1 MADTSPH
8 ALLVMA
14 LKNTHA
20 MTAEAKQ
27 VCDRQLNRFDHY
39 PEVKAFLDTR
49 SQTLASQRTRLD
61 TVLQTM
67 SEKTSA
73 LKELVTTAVGNAA
86 MLGHGA
92 TGDEVLKDYFVDA
105 AFAGMAVTCYDSL
118 FAIAESAGEPETV
131 SALKA
136 SREEEKRNYDW
147 LVSNIPSTTRN
158 YVTLTASGQT
168 SSH

>member
-1 MADTSPH
+1 MADMSPH
-8 ALLVMA
+8 ALLVTA

-20 MTAEAKQ
+20 MAAESKT
-27 VCDRQLNRFDHY
+27 VCDHQLKRFDHY

-49 SQTLASQRTRLD
+49 SQTLATQRARLD

-73 LKELVTTAVGNAA
+73 FKELVTSTVGTAA

-118 FAIAESAGEPETV
+118 FAIAQAVGEPDVV

-136 SREEEKRNYDW
+136 SREEEERDYDW
-147 LVSNIPSTTRN
+147 LVSHVTATTQS
-158 YVTLTASGQT
+158 YVSLAASGQT